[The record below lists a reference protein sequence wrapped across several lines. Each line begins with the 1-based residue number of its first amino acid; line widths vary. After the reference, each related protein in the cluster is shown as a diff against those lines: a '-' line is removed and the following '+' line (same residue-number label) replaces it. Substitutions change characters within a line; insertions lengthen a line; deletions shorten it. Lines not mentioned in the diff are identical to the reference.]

1 MPPLRVGHGLDDPH
15 YFRRGFFQHW
25 RRWSSWFLFRRFWRK
40 TFCSWMISRAVT
52 IIWLCPVSVLCLL
65 LFFVRT
71 LSSLHPMVDLP
82 LFTSAMFF
90 RSRNYGE
97 CSPRASFRG
106 CFLRVEVTRKKS
118 HQTIGQCLLV
128 LASIEDLWET
138 TTYFY
143 FSSPFDSES
152 VAERNCFCRERKA
165 GSAQSLR

>member
-1 MPPLRVGHGLDDPH
+1 
-15 YFRRGFFQHW
+15 
-25 RRWSSWFLFRRFWRK
+25 
-40 TFCSWMISRAVT
+40 MISRAVT

-165 GSAQSLR
+165 GSAQSLRQSCCAMVWYLAFEIYAGLTVRVGHCATMKLTVSHLGRPTE